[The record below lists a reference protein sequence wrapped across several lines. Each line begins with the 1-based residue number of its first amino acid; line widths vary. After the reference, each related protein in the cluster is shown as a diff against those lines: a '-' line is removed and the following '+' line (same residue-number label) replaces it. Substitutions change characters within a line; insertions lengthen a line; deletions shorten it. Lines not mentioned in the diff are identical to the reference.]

1 MSLAV
6 LPELDG
12 PPDGTLTLLRQ
23 LKDRFGD
30 AVWLA
35 VCPAYGGNDRFRL
48 EQAAALADAAGLPLM
63 AVNDVL
69 YHAAGAPPA
78 AGRGDGDP
86 PQHSGGRGGLRAAAR
101 MPSVI

>member
-6 LPELDG
+6 LPELDAS
-12 PPDGTLTLLRQ
+12 PDGTLAFLRQ

-35 VCPAYGGNDRFRL
+35 VCPSYGGNDRFRL

-69 YHAAGAPPA
+69 YHVRGAAPA

-86 PQHSGGRGGLRAAAR
+86 SHHSGGASWLRARQERRA
-101 MPSVI
+101 SS